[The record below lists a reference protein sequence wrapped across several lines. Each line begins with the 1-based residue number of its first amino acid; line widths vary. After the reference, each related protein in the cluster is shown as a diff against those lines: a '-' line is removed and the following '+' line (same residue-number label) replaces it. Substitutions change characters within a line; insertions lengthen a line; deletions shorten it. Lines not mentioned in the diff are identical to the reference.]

1 MAKRFK
7 GKNSLR
13 SSIKLYYERGKYHL
27 GAYEDFEASPRV
39 VRDMT
44 FGEYQMYGRIDTN
57 MLPVVPNE
65 QHMVNIVSPQSQE
78 ATVRVFDFVAEA
90 FENIKTAFRNACL
103 LNAIPQEDPY
113 LSVIN
118 AVKGYESPIE
128 LYSQYMEGILTVY
141 AETYIVA
148 QNRRSKIIT
157 INDYMNGLVKYLK
170 ILTSNIPLTF
180 SSWQKTKKS
189 SIFTTGIAISI
200 ADLSIDDDGLKE
212 EFFLTNRAFQYYIN
226 ACRQHGF
233 SIVKNSPWVIFAD
246 LDSKIMKEKHLSKRL
261 IASAASLFAN
271 RFTPAYEYDLELL
284 EEVILRNYNKFV
296 LFYPIEKKYTVCN
309 NNKLIYNI
317 INRNRIDSVSDS
329 LITSQ
334 LIRVYANMKNIEERY
349 TFKKSDLQIL
359 INNAKNINKK
369 FDSARAIGYINE
381 RFRQTFSSKRGGI
394 NSIIKSNYRYKNRF
408 GG

>member
-1 MAKRFK
+1 
-7 GKNSLR
+7 
-13 SSIKLYYERGKYHL
+13 
-27 GAYEDFEASPRV
+27 
-39 VRDMT
+39 MT

-128 LYSQYMEGILTVY
+128 LYSQYMEDILTVY

-157 INDYMNGLVKYLK
+157 ISDYVNGLVKYLK

-200 ADLSIDDDGLKE
+200 ADLSIEDDGLKE

-226 ACRQHGF
+226 ACREHGF

-246 LDSKIMKEKHLSKRL
+246 VDSKVMKEKHLSKRL
-261 IASAASLFAN
+261 IASPASLFAN

-284 EEVILRNYNKFV
+284 EEVILRNYNRFV

-309 NNKLIYNI
+309 NNKLIYNR
-317 INRNRIDSVSDS
+317 INRNSIDSVSDS
-329 LITSQ
+329 LTTSQ

-349 TFKKSDLQIL
+349 TFRKSDLQIL

-369 FDSARAIGYINE
+369 FDSTRAIGYINE

-394 NSIIKSNYRYKNRF
+394 NSIIKSNYRHKNRF